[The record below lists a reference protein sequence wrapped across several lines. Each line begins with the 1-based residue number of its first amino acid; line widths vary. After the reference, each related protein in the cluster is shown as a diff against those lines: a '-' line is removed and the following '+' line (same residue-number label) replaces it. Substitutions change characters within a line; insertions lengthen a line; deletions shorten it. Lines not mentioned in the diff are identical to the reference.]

1 MKTDTKV
8 LKLVRK
14 TDSSSPQTE
23 APEHEAEM
31 GMAPGPTS
39 VAAAPQ
45 PAPESRPRPTPK
57 AVPATKS
64 DSAVRAKTENL
75 PDNKLLL
82 EMYRTMY
89 LSRRLDDK
97 EIQLKGQNRIFFQI
111 SGAGH
116 EAVLAAAGM
125 VLKPGYDWFYPYY
138 RDRALCL
145 QLGMT
150 PLEMLLSAVGAEADP
165 NSHGRQMPSH
175 WGHKKLNIVSQSSP
189 TGTQLLQAVGCA
201 EASYRGSLIPE
212 LQQRVSSFHNDE
224 VTYVSLGDGTSS
236 EGEFWEALNTACN
249 LKLPVVFLLED
260 NGYAISVPV
269 EVQTCGGDVSKLL
282 EGFPSLYLQRCDGTD
297 PIESLETMRRAVDY
311 CRQRK
316 GPALVHAKVIRPYS
330 HSLSD
335 DEKLYRPDEERASD
349 AERDPVKRFGA
360 LLIDEKVIDQNG
372 LQRIKDEVDRE
383 VNEAA
388 DQALA
393 SAQPAQDTAT
403 DYIFSPDVDPTT
415 KDFDTEDAVQLTGN
429 AGTMVDLINRC
440 LQTEM
445 ARDSRIIVFGED
457 VADCSREQYLETVKG
472 KGGVFKVT
480 ANLQR
485 KFGGDRVFNSPLAEA
500 NIVGRAIG
508 MATRGLKPVVEI
520 QFFDYIWPA
529 MHQIR
534 NELALL
540 RWRSANDWKAPLVI
554 RVPIGGYL
562 KGGAVYH
569 SQSGVST
576 FTQIP
581 GLRVIYPSN
590 ALDANGLLRT
600 SIRCDDPVLFLEHKH
615 LYRQAYNKSQYPG
628 DDFMIPFGKA
638 KKVREGKDLSIITYG
653 ALVQRSIVAAKQM
666 EQEGISVEIIDLRS
680 LVPFDWDAIVET
692 VKKTNRVIVAHEDSL
707 SFGYG
712 AEIAARITDQLFEYL
727 DAPVKRV
734 CALDT
739 FVAYAP
745 QLEDAILPQA
755 SDVAKAISE
764 LKAY

>member
-14 TDSSSPQTE
+14 SESTSAEVMTEQPQ
-23 APEHEAEM
+23 
-31 GMAPGPTS
+31 
-39 VAAAPQ
+39 AAQ
-45 PAPESRPRPTPK
+45 PAPAPRPTPVEK
-57 AVPATKS
+57 PKSSGVPGAKPMHMVKPVAARSKVKQLT
-64 DSAVRAKTENL
+64 DSKTWV
-75 PDNKLLL
+75 

-97 EIQLKGQNRIFFQI
+97 EIQLKRQNRIFFQI

-116 EAVLAAAGM
+116 EAILVAAGM
-125 VLKPGYDWFYPYY
+125 ALKPGYDWFYPYY

-150 PLEMLLSAVGAEADP
+150 PLEQLLAAVAAESDP

-175 WGHKKLNIVSQSSP
+175 WGHTKLNIVSQSSP

-201 EASYRGSLIPE
+201 EASYRINLIDE
-212 LQQRVSSFHNDE
+212 LKERFTTFHKDE
-224 VTYVSLGDGTSS
+224 VTYVSLGDGTTS
-236 EGEFWEALNTACN
+236 EGEFWESLNTACN
-249 LKLPVVFLLED
+249 LKLPVVFLVED

-269 EVQTCGGDVSKLL
+269 EVQTAGGDISKLI

-297 PIESLETMRRAVDY
+297 PVESLEVMRRAVQY
-311 CRQRK
+311 CRDRK
-316 GPALVHAKVIRPYS
+316 GPSLVHAKVIRPYS

-335 DEKLYRPDEERASD
+335 DERLYRSDEERVGDS
-349 AERDPVKRFGA
+349 ERDPLKRFGA
-360 LLIDEKVIDQNG
+360 RLIDEGVIDQTG

-383 VNEAA
+383 VAAAA

-393 SAQPAQDTAT
+393 SSQPSVDSVTRFV
-403 DYIFSPDVDPTT
+403 FSPDVDPTS
-415 KDFDTEDAVQLTGN
+415 KEFDSEGDIELVGS

-440 LQTEM
+440 LHSEM
-445 ARDSRIIVFGED
+445 ARDPHIIVFGED
-457 VADCSREQYLETVKG
+457 VADCSREQYLEDVKG

-485 KFGGDRVFNSPLAEA
+485 KFGSARVFNSPLAEA

-540 RWRSANDWKAPLVI
+540 RWRSGNEWKAPMVI

-600 SIRCDDPVLFLEHKH
+600 AIRCDDPVLFMEHKH

-628 DDFMIPFGKA
+628 SEFMIPFGKA
-638 KKVREGKDLSIITYG
+638 KRVREGTDISIITYG
-653 ALVQRSIVAAKQM
+653 ALVQRSIVAARQA
-666 EQEGISVEIIDLRS
+666 EQDGISVEVIDLRS
-680 LVPFDWDAIVET
+680 LVPCDWNAIAES

-712 AEIAARITDQLFEYL
+712 AEIAARISSELFEQL
-727 DAPVKRV
+727 DAPVRRV

-745 QLEDAILPQA
+745 QLEDVILPQV
-755 SDVAKAISE
+755 SDVAKAIVE